1 MIKIITFIIII
12 SPNLFA
18 RDPGKTEITADEGI
32 EVFQNEKYYLLK
44 KNVNISSDEFNLSAE
59 KVKAYFNKDLYDI
72 VILDAHSNVNFE
84 FNNGAKGE
92 GNHLNFLIEE
102 KKLTIN
108 GKNSYINFND
118 LVMNSDNTLMIDN
131 SKKQFF
137 LSGPNSKLRT
147 ENLEIIADSIKGQY
161 KIINNINEIINLV
174 VIDKELVSISED
186 QMDMYAKKAIF
197 SKEENLIELFDDVK
211 IIRNNE
217 TIIGDYAKINTLNK
231 SYKIISKNS
240 KRVKLL
246 IENSDEQN

>member
-1 MIKIITFIIII
+1 MIKIIAFIIII

-18 RDPGKTEITADEGI
+18 RDPGQTEITADEGI

-59 KVKAYFNKDLYDI
+59 KVKAYFNIDLYDI
-72 VILDAHSNVNFE
+72 VILDAYSNVNFE

-147 ENLEIIADSIKGQY
+147 ENLEIIANSIKGQY
-161 KIINNINEIINLV
+161 KIINNINEIIYLI

>member
-1 MIKIITFIIII
+1 MIKILAFIIII

-18 RDPGKTEITADEGI
+18 RDPGQTEITADEGI

-44 KNVNISSDEFNLSAE
+44 KNVKISSDEFNLSAE

-72 VILDAHSNVNFE
+72 IILDAHSDVTFE
-84 FNNGAKGE
+84 FNNGAKGK
-92 GNHLNFLIEE
+92 GHHLNFLIEE

-118 LVMNSDNTLMIDN
+118 LKMNSDEFLMIDN
-131 SKKQFF
+131 FKKQFF

-147 ENLEIIADSIKGQY
+147 ENLEIIADSIEGQY
-161 KIINNINEIINLV
+161 EIINNINEIINLII
-174 VIDKELVSISED
+174 IDKELVSISEG

-197 SKEENLIELFDDVK
+197 SKEDNLIELFNDVK

-217 TIIGDYAKINTLNK
+217 TIIGDYAKINTLDR

-240 KRVKLL
+240 KRVKLI
-246 IENSDEQN
+246 IESNNEQN